1 MLVHRPTVVSLPAMS
16 ESHSAGVGTRTRRD
30 APPTKKSDVQQCPRC
45 GVRPVD
51 GFDADRGEPTCRQCA
66 SVSGTGWFVRARELV
81 GLNREV
87 DDE

>member
-1 MLVHRPTVVSLPAMS
+1 MVSPLAMS

-30 APPTKKSDVQQCPRC
+30 VPPTKKSDVQCLQC

-87 DDE
+87 DDDE